1 MNRRLQLRVL
11 TALLTSC
18 GVTSA
23 VPSGDRA
30 TTAPRA
36 GASVASREVH
46 AVGPELVTAAQRPSR
61 PAQPVL
67 AARYQADLVADHCVD
82 RDLQTPEVAD
92 PAFTIL
98 DRSYALP
105 SDHAPD
111 DLVVASAAGLTVGSA
126 TKRVRSVIVDD
137 LAAMRVAWEAAGLTV
152 TIESAYR
159 SYASQALTFNSWV
172 SRIGQA
178 GALLRTARPGHSEH
192 QLGTAIDFTSP
203 GWTGRFGD
211 WATESVE
218 GAWMAAHAWEYGFV
232 MSYPA
237 GSEAETC
244 FTYEPWHYRWIGRDA
259 AAAQHASG
267 MHLRQFLVEYVAS

>member
-1 MNRRLQLRVL
+1 
-11 TALLTSC
+11 
-18 GVTSA
+18 

-30 TTAPRA
+30 TTAPQSA
-36 GASVASREVH
+36 APAASTEVH
-46 AVGPELVTAAQRPSR
+46 AVGPELVTAAHRPSR
-61 PAQPVL
+61 PAQPVV
-67 AARYQADLVADHCVD
+67 AARYQADLVSDHCLD
-82 RDLQTPEVAD
+82 RDLPTPEVAD

-105 SDHAPD
+105 ADSAPE
-111 DLVVASAAGLTVGSA
+111 DLVVASAAGFTEGSA
-126 TKRVRSVIVDD
+126 TKRVRAVIVED
-137 LAAMRVAWEAAGLTV
+137 LAAMREAWEASGLTV

-159 SYASQALTFNSWV
+159 SYDSQASTFNGWV

-192 QLGTAIDFTSP
+192 QLGTAIDFTSA

-211 WATESVE
+211 WATESTE

-237 GSEAETC
+237 GSEAQTC
-244 FTYEPWHYRWIGRDA
+244 FTYEPWHYRWIGRNA
-259 AAAQHASG
+259 AAALRASG
-267 MHLRQFLVEYVAS
+267 MQLRQFLVGYVAS

>member
-1 MNRRLQLRVL
+1 MNRSLQLLVFA
-11 TALLTSC
+11 ALLTAC

-23 VPSGDRA
+23 VPSGDLA
-30 TTAPRA
+30 TTAQRSAAPA
-36 GASVASREVH
+36 ASTEVH
-46 AVGPELVTAAQRPSR
+46 AVGPELVAAGHRPSR
-61 PAQPVL
+61 PAQPAF

-82 RDLQTPEVAD
+82 RDLPTPEVAD

-98 DRSYALP
+98 DRSYALAAG
-105 SDHAPD
+105 SAPD
-111 DLVVASAAGLTVGSA
+111 DLVVASAAGLTEGSA
-126 TKRVRSVIVDD
+126 TKRVRAVIVDD
-137 LAAMRVAWEAAGLTV
+137 LAAMREAWEAAGLTV

-159 SYASQALTFNSWV
+159 SYDSQALTFNSWV
-172 SRIGQA
+172 ARIGRA

-211 WATESVE
+211 WATESAE

-237 GSEAETC
+237 GSEAQTC

-267 MHLRQFLVEYVAS
+267 MHLRQFLVVYVAS